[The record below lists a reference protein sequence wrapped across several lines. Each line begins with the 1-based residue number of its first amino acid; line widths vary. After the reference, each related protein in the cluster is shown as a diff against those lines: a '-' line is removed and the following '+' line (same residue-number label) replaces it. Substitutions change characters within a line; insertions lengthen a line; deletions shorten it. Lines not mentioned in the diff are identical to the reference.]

1 MARSVAAPT
10 SCSSHIEMDSD
21 SHDRRGTD
29 RRKRPTPIL
38 SRYAILG
45 GRREGDRRLPGTS
58 NQYVDRY
65 ETWLVAALVAISAL
79 CALDAVMTL
88 LYIQKGGS
96 EANPVM
102 AAVIEWGPRPFLI
115 IKCVVTNL
123 GLVILCLHKNFRY
136 VKSVIATLLGIYSAL
151 LVYHL
156 WLAAT
161 VH

>member
-1 MARSVAAPT
+1 MARVVAAPT
-10 SCSSHIEMDSD
+10 SSTIIE
-21 SHDRRGTD
+21 HEDRRSGD
-29 RRKRPTPIL
+29 RRNKPTPL
-38 SRYAILG
+38 FSRYMLFG
-45 GRREGDRRLPGTS
+45 GRRTGDRRIAGSP

-65 ETWLVAALVAISAL
+65 EAWLVGALVAISAL
-79 CALDAVMTL
+79 CALDAVFTL

-102 AAVIEWGPRPFLI
+102 AVVIEWGPLPFLV

-136 VKSVIATLLGIYSAL
+136 VKAVICWLLAIYSAL

-156 WLAAT
+156 WLAAM
-161 VH
+161 VK

>member
-1 MARSVAAPT
+1 MARSVAAT
-10 SCSSHIEMDSD
+10 ASSSHIEMDVET
-21 SHDRRGTD
+21 HERRGEDRRQ
-29 RRKRPTPIL
+29 RPTPML

-45 GRREGDRRLPGTS
+45 GRRQGDRRLPGS
-58 NQYVDRY
+58 PNQYVDRY

-115 IKCVVTNL
+115 LKCVVTNL

-136 VKSVIATLLGIYSAL
+136 VKAVINTLLAIYSLL